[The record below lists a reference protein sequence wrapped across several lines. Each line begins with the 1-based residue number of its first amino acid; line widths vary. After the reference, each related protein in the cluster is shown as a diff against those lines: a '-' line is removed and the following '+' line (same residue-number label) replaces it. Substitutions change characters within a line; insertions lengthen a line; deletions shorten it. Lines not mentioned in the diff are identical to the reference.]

1 MQIYFFFNYLVTIP
15 IIRLP
20 FTAHTKPRKTLS
32 IQHKT
37 TDFPD
42 FIAYKQRNAY
52 ICSIKEPVM
61 EILTRQHYADM
72 VDSWIGK
79 GNIIALVG
87 SRRVGKS
94 YILKDFIQRHSK
106 DEDINIIYVDKEK
119 RDFRNIKTNE
129 DLDAWIEERFIPGR
143 HNCILID
150 EVQQID
156 GFEKSV
162 CSWYT
167 EDRTDV
173 LITGSNSDLLSGEL
187 ATLLSGRHVEI
198 RVHPLTYMEF
208 LQFHNLKN
216 SDDSL
221 MTYLNYGGLPG
232 LKAIGLGNEDQ
243 VWAYLAS
250 VFNTIML
257 KDIIER
263 YDIRNIPFLNN
274 LIAFYADTTGKLTSA
289 NSISKYMKSQDEKVS
304 SNLILLYRMFYS
316 EAFLIDVVSRYD
328 IHGKRIFESNEK
340 IYWDDIGL
348 RNLKAEGNMDSY
360 IEKVIENAVYKQL
373 CFLGYEVKV
382 GVLNAGEVDFVCTKA
397 GTTVYIQA
405 SYIVTDDSTRRRE
418 FGPLEKIRD
427 NHPKYVIS
435 ATPLLNRRNEDGII
449 HLSLRKFLTE
459 GL

>member
-1 MQIYFFFNYLVTIP
+1 
-15 IIRLP
+15 
-20 FTAHTKPRKTLS
+20 
-32 IQHKT
+32 
-37 TDFPD
+37 
-42 FIAYKQRNAY
+42 
-52 ICSIKEPVM
+52 M
-61 EILTRQHYADM
+61 EILTRQHYADI

-94 YILKDFIQRHSK
+94 YILKDFIQRHSR
-106 DEDINIIYVDKEK
+106 DENSNIIYVDKEK
-119 RDFRNIKTNE
+119 KNFKSIKNKD
-129 DLDAWIEERFIPGR
+129 DLDTWIEERFVPGK
-143 HNCILID
+143 HNYILID
-150 EVQQID
+150 EVQEIES
-156 GFEKSV
+156 FEDSV
-162 CSWYT
+162 CSWYS
-167 EDRTDV
+167 EDDTDV

-187 ATLLSGRHVEI
+187 ATRLSGRHVEI

-208 LQFHNLKN
+208 LQFHNLPD
-216 SDDSL
+216 SDESL

-232 LKAIGLGNEDQ
+232 LRAVGLDNEEQ

-289 NSISKYMKSQDEKVS
+289 NSISKYMKSQNENVS
-304 SNLILLYRMFYS
+304 SNLILLYRSFYS

-328 IHGKRIFESNEK
+328 IHGKKIFESNEK

-348 RNLKAEGNMDSY
+348 RNLKASGGMDSY

-373 CFLGYEVKV
+373 SYLGFDIKV
-382 GVLNAGEVDFVCTKA
+382 GVLNAGEVDFVCTKS
-397 GTTVYIQA
+397 GQTIYVQA
-405 SYIVTDDSTRRRE
+405 SYIIAEDTTRERE

-427 NHPKYVIS
+427 NYPKYVIS
-435 ATPLLNRRNEDGII
+435 ATPYLTQRNENGII

>member
-1 MQIYFFFNYLVTIP
+1 M
-15 IIRLP
+15 
-20 FTAHTKPRKTLS
+20 
-32 IQHKT
+32 
-37 TDFPD
+37 D
-42 FIAYKQRNAY
+42 
-52 ICSIKEPVM
+52 
-61 EILTRQHYADM
+61 ILTRQHYADI

-94 YILKDFIQRHSK
+94 YILKDFIQRHSR
-106 DEDINIIYVDKEK
+106 DENSNIIYVDKEK
-119 RDFRNIKTNE
+119 KNFKSIKNKD
-129 DLDAWIEERFIPGR
+129 DLDTWIEARFVPGK
-143 HNCILID
+143 HNYILID
-150 EVQQID
+150 EVQEIES
-156 GFEKSV
+156 FEDSV
-162 CSWYT
+162 CSWYS
-167 EDRTDV
+167 EDDTDV

-187 ATLLSGRHVEI
+187 ATRLSGRHVEI

-208 LQFHNLKN
+208 LQFHNLPD
-216 SDDSL
+216 SDESL

-232 LKAIGLGNEDQ
+232 LRTVGLDNEEQ

-289 NSISKYMKSQDEKVS
+289 NSISKYMKSQNENVS
-304 SNLILLYRMFYS
+304 SNLILLYRSFYS

-328 IHGKRIFESNEK
+328 IHGKKIFESNEK

-348 RNLKAEGNMDSY
+348 RNLKASGSMDSY

-373 CFLGYEVKV
+373 SFLGYDIKV
-382 GVLNAGEVDFVCTKA
+382 GVLNAGEVDFVCTKS
-397 GTTVYIQA
+397 GQTIYVQA
-405 SYIVTDDSTRRRE
+405 SYIIAEDTTRKRE

-427 NHPKYVIS
+427 NYPKYVIS
-435 ATPLLNRRNEDGII
+435 ATPYLTQRNENGII

>member
-1 MQIYFFFNYLVTIP
+1 M
-15 IIRLP
+15 
-20 FTAHTKPRKTLS
+20 
-32 IQHKT
+32 
-37 TDFPD
+37 D
-42 FIAYKQRNAY
+42 
-52 ICSIKEPVM
+52 
-61 EILTRQHYADM
+61 ILTRQHYADI

-94 YILKDFIQRHSK
+94 YILKDFIQRHSR
-106 DEDINIIYVDKEK
+106 DENSNIIYVDKEK
-119 RDFRNIKTNE
+119 KNFKSIKNKD
-129 DLDAWIEERFIPGR
+129 DLDTWIEERLVPGK
-143 HNCILID
+143 HNYILID
-150 EVQQID
+150 EVQEIES
-156 GFEKSV
+156 FEDSV
-162 CSWYT
+162 CSWYS
-167 EDRTDV
+167 EDDTDV

-187 ATLLSGRHVEI
+187 ATRLSGRHVEI

-208 LQFHNLKN
+208 LQFHNLPD
-216 SDDSL
+216 SDESL

-232 LKAIGLGNEDQ
+232 LRTVGLDNEEQ

-289 NSISKYMKSQDEKVS
+289 NSISKYMKSQNENVS
-304 SNLILLYRMFYS
+304 SNLILLYKSFYS

-328 IHGKRIFESNEK
+328 IHGKKLFESNEK

-348 RNLKAEGNMDSY
+348 RNLKASGGMDSY

-373 CFLGYEVKV
+373 SFLGYDIKV
-382 GVLNAGEVDFVCTKA
+382 GVLNAGEVDFVCTKS
-397 GTTVYIQA
+397 GQTIYVQA
-405 SYIVTDDSTRRRE
+405 SYIIAEDTTRKRE

-427 NHPKYVIS
+427 NYPKYVIS
-435 ATPLLNRRNEDGII
+435 ATPYLTQRNENGII

>member
-1 MQIYFFFNYLVTIP
+1 
-15 IIRLP
+15 
-20 FTAHTKPRKTLS
+20 
-32 IQHKT
+32 
-37 TDFPD
+37 
-42 FIAYKQRNAY
+42 
-52 ICSIKEPVM
+52 M
-61 EILTRQHYADM
+61 EILTRQHYADI

-94 YILKDFIQRHSK
+94 YILKDFIQRHSR
-106 DEDINIIYVDKEK
+106 DENSNIIYVDKEK
-119 RDFRNIKTNE
+119 KNFKSIKNKD
-129 DLDAWIEERFIPGR
+129 DLDTWIEERFVQGK
-143 HNCILID
+143 HNYILID
-150 EVQQID
+150 EVQEIES
-156 GFEKSV
+156 FEDSV
-162 CSWYT
+162 CSWYS
-167 EDRTDV
+167 EDDTDV

-187 ATLLSGRHVEI
+187 ATRLSGRHVEI

-208 LQFHNLKN
+208 LQFHKLPD
-216 SDDSL
+216 SDESL

-232 LKAIGLGNEDQ
+232 LRTVGLDNEEQ

-274 LIAFYADTTGKLTSA
+274 LIDFYADTTGKLTSA
-289 NSISKYMKSQDEKVS
+289 NSISKYMKSQNENVS
-304 SNLILLYRMFYS
+304 SNLILLYRSFYS

-328 IHGKRIFESNEK
+328 IHGKKLFESNEK

-348 RNLKAEGNMDSY
+348 RNLKASGGMDSY

-373 CFLGYEVKV
+373 SFLGYDIKV
-382 GVLNAGEVDFVCTKA
+382 GVLNAGEVDFVCTKS
-397 GTTVYIQA
+397 GQTIYVQA
-405 SYIVTDDSTRRRE
+405 SYIIAEDTTRERE

-427 NHPKYVIS
+427 NYPKYVIS
-435 ATPLLNRRNEDGII
+435 ATPYLTQRNENGII

>member
-1 MQIYFFFNYLVTIP
+1 M
-15 IIRLP
+15 
-20 FTAHTKPRKTLS
+20 
-32 IQHKT
+32 
-37 TDFPD
+37 D
-42 FIAYKQRNAY
+42 
-52 ICSIKEPVM
+52 
-61 EILTRQHYADM
+61 ILTRQHYADI

-94 YILKDFIQRHSK
+94 YILKDFIQRHSR
-106 DEDINIIYVDKEK
+106 DENSNIIYVDKEK
-119 RDFRNIKTNE
+119 KNFKSIKNKD
-129 DLDAWIEERFIPGR
+129 DLDTWIEERFVPGK
-143 HNCILID
+143 HNYILID
-150 EVQQID
+150 EVQEIES
-156 GFEKSV
+156 FEDSV
-162 CSWYT
+162 CSWYS
-167 EDRTDV
+167 EDDTDV

-187 ATLLSGRHVEI
+187 ATRLSGRHVEI

-208 LQFHNLKN
+208 LQFHNLPD
-216 SDDSL
+216 SDESL

-232 LKAIGLGNEDQ
+232 LRTVGLDNEEQ

-289 NSISKYMKSQDEKVS
+289 NSISKYMKSQNENVS
-304 SNLILLYRMFYS
+304 SNLILLYRSFYS

-328 IHGKRIFESNEK
+328 IHGKKIFESNEK

-348 RNLKAEGNMDSY
+348 RNLKASGSMDSY

-373 CFLGYEVKV
+373 SFLGYDIKV
-382 GVLNAGEVDFVCTKA
+382 GVLNAGEVDFVCTKS
-397 GTTVYIQA
+397 GQTIYVQA
-405 SYIVTDDSTRRRE
+405 SYIIAEDTTRERE

-427 NHPKYVIS
+427 NYPKYVIS
-435 ATPLLNRRNEDGII
+435 ATPYLTQRNENGII